1 MRVNLLISIFFYRGY
16 DKIQETRK
24 INNMFKRI
32 YRSIFNRL
40 RQTSLLLVVMFVI
53 SLLLCVTFS
62 IKNVTDVLNN
72 KIAASVNPVVSIN
85 ASNSV
90 FNFTKDE
97 SDWDLLRKIGY
108 QEYCEMYYED
118 YYQLIDELKPQY
130 YDLNMTI
137 TNQSLV
143 SYSDE
148 GLLYDVNDSELL
160 RKIKLNKVSDEDIQ
174 EELFSFDGWLSGK
187 YEYFHSVP
195 LCSTSKSEFTDLH
208 YHFNEAAIKEGRTF
222 NDEEIENG
230 ASTCVLTSN
239 IFLYKDGSFSK
250 VEVGDHIK
258 YSIAQVINGEVNIYE
273 EYEFEVIGILNGDKY
288 RNYNDVLGRD
298 CVIIPEKT
306 FMEIYEEVKSYKLS
320 ELDYIQVYPSIITL
334 NSFNDIDKFVE
345 KIGELNEFGDRNYK
359 YETALDAYYGFA
371 GNLDTLSLNSDIL
384 FKFSFVVS
392 ILLTIFIVSLDLN
405 RRKKEIG
412 LLASL
417 GESKVAIM
425 VQLVLEYLIIIVFT
439 MIIAAFVSNIISN
452 QFIDKIDLNPEVSYI
467 FNDKTLDYSD
477 SISILNKTKLT
488 INFVDLIK
496 MCLIQTVVILFTII
510 LSTIQFFTI
519 KVRKI
524 MIDE

>member
-1 MRVNLLISIFFYRGY
+1 ML
-16 DKIQETRK
+16 
-24 INNMFKRI
+24 KRI

-85 ASNSV
+85 AANSV
-90 FNFTKDE
+90 FSNQRDYD
-97 SDWDLLRKIGY
+97 SLRKIGY
-108 QEYCEMYYED
+108 QKYCEMYYED

-130 YDLNMTI
+130 YDLNMTM
-137 TNQSLV
+137 TMQSLV

-148 GLLYDVNDSELL
+148 GLLYDVDGDLL
-160 RKIKLNKVSDEDIQ
+160 SKIKRNKVSEEDIQ
-174 EELFSFDGWLSGK
+174 EKLPSLDGWLSGK
-187 YEYFHSVP
+187 YEYLRSIP
-195 LCSTSKSEFTDLH
+195 LCSTNKSEFTDLH
-208 YHFNEAAIKEGRTF
+208 YHFNEATIEEGRTF
-222 NDEEIENG
+222 NDDEIDNG
-230 ASTCVLTSN
+230 ALACVLTSN
-239 IFLYKDGSFSK
+239 IFLYKDGSFTK
-250 VEVGDHIK
+250 VEVGDYIK
-258 YSIAQVINGEVNIYE
+258 YSIAQVLDGEVNTYE
-273 EYEFEVIGILNGDKY
+273 EYEFEVIGILNDRKY
-288 RNYNDVLGRD
+288 HNHNDVIGRSYT
-298 CVIIPEKT
+298 IIPEKT
-306 FMEIYEEVKSYKLS
+306 FMKIYEDVKSYKLS
-320 ELDYIQVYPSIITL
+320 EFDYIQVYPSIITL
-334 NSFNDIDKFVE
+334 NSFKDIDKFVE

-384 FKFSFVVS
+384 FKFSFAVS

-452 QFIDKIDLNPEVSYI
+452 QFIDKIDLNPEVSDI

-477 SISILNKTKLT
+477 SISILNKAKLT
-488 INFVDLIK
+488 IDFVDLIK
-496 MCLIQTVVILFTII
+496 ICLIQTVVILFTII
-510 LSTIQFFTI
+510 LSAIQIFTI

>member
-1 MRVNLLISIFFYRGY
+1 ML
-16 DKIQETRK
+16 
-24 INNMFKRI
+24 KRI

-72 KIAASVNPVVSIN
+72 KIATSVNPVVSIN
-85 ASNSV
+85 AANSV

-118 YYQLIDELKPQY
+118 YYQLIDELQPQY
-130 YDLNMTI
+130 YDLNMVM

-148 GLLYDVNDSELL
+148 GLLHNVGSSELL
-160 RKIKLNKVSDEDIQ
+160 SKIKRNKVSEEDIQ
-174 EELFSFDGWLSGK
+174 EELPLFDGWLSGK
-187 YEYFHSVP
+187 YEYFLSVP

-230 ASTCVLTSN
+230 ALTCVLTSN
-239 IFLYKDGSFSK
+239 IYLYKDGSFNE

-258 YSIAQVINGEVNIYE
+258 YSIAQVLNGEVNIYE

-288 RNYNDVLGRD
+288 RNHNDVVGRYY
-298 CVIIPEKT
+298 VIIPEIT
-306 FMEIYEEVKSYKLS
+306 FMEIYEDVKSYKLS
-320 ELDYIQVYPSIITL
+320 EFDYIRTYPSIITL

-452 QFIDKIDLNPEVSYI
+452 QFIDKIDLNPEVSDI

-496 MCLIQTVVILFTII
+496 ICLIQTVVILFTII
-510 LSTIQFFTI
+510 LSAVQIFTI

>member
-1 MRVNLLISIFFYRGY
+1 
-16 DKIQETRK
+16 
-24 INNMFKRI
+24 MFKRI

-85 ASNSV
+85 AANSV
-90 FNFTKDE
+90 FSNQRDYD
-97 SDWDLLRKIGY
+97 SLRKIGY
-108 QEYCEMYYED
+108 QKYCEMYYED

-130 YDLNMTI
+130 YDLNMTM
-137 TNQSLV
+137 TMQSLV

-148 GLLYDVNDSELL
+148 GLLYDVDGDLL
-160 RKIKLNKVSDEDIQ
+160 SKIKRNKVSEEDIQ
-174 EELFSFDGWLSGK
+174 EKLPSLDGWLSGK
-187 YEYFHSVP
+187 YEYLRSIP
-195 LCSTSKSEFTDLH
+195 LCSTNKSEFTDLH
-208 YHFNEAAIKEGRTF
+208 YHFNEATIEDGRTF
-222 NDEEIENG
+222 NDDEIDNG
-230 ASTCVLTSN
+230 TLACVLTSN
-239 IFLYKDGSFSK
+239 IFLYKDGSFTK
-250 VEVGDHIK
+250 VEVGDYIK
-258 YSIAQVINGEVNIYE
+258 YSIAQVLDGEVNTYE

-288 RNYNDVLGRD
+288 RNHNDTIGRSYT
-298 CVIIPEKT
+298 IIPEKT
-306 FMEIYEEVKSYKLS
+306 FMKIYEDVKSYKLS
-320 ELDYIQVYPSIITL
+320 EFDYIQVYPSIITL
-334 NSFNDIDKFVE
+334 NSFKDIDKFVE

-452 QFIDKIDLNPEVSYI
+452 QFIDKIDLNPEVSDI

-488 INFVDLIK
+488 IDFVDLIK
-496 MCLIQTVVILFTII
+496 ICLIQTVVILFTII
-510 LSTIQFFTI
+510 LSAIQIFTI

>member
-1 MRVNLLISIFFYRGY
+1 
-16 DKIQETRK
+16 
-24 INNMFKRI
+24 MFKRI

-72 KIAASVNPVVSIN
+72 KIATSVNPVVSIN
-85 ASNSV
+85 AANSV
-90 FNFTKDE
+90 FSHQRDYD
-97 SDWDLLRKIGY
+97 SLRKIGY
-108 QEYCEMYYED
+108 QKYCEMYYED

-130 YDLNMTI
+130 YDLNMTM
-137 TNQSLV
+137 TMQSLV

-148 GLLYDVNDSELL
+148 GLLYDVDGDLL
-160 RKIKLNKVSDEDIQ
+160 SKIKRNKVSEEDIQ
-174 EELFSFDGWLSGK
+174 EKLPSLDGWLSGK
-187 YEYFHSVP
+187 YEYLRSIP
-195 LCSTSKSEFTDLH
+195 LCSTNKSEFTDLH
-208 YHFNEAAIKEGRTF
+208 YHFNEAAIEEGRTF
-222 NDEEIENG
+222 NDDEIDNG
-230 ASTCVLTSN
+230 TLTCVLTSN
-239 IFLYKDGSFSK
+239 IYLYKDGSFNK
-250 VEVGDHIK
+250 IEVGDYIK
-258 YSIAQVINGEVNIYE
+258 YSIAQVLDGEVNTYE
-273 EYEFEVIGILNGDKY
+273 EYEFEVIGILNDRKY
-288 RNYNDVLGRD
+288 HNHNDVIGRSYT
-298 CVIIPEKT
+298 IIPEKT
-306 FMEIYEEVKSYKLS
+306 FMKIYEDVKSYKLS
-320 ELDYIQVYPSIITL
+320 EFDYIGVYPSIITL

-452 QFIDKIDLNPEVSYI
+452 QFIDKIDLNPEVSDI

-477 SISILNKTKLT
+477 SISILNKAKLT
-488 INFVDLIK
+488 IDFVDLIK
-496 MCLIQTVVILFTII
+496 ICLIQTVVILFTII
-510 LSTIQFFTI
+510 LSAIQIFTI

>member
-1 MRVNLLISIFFYRGY
+1 
-16 DKIQETRK
+16 
-24 INNMFKRI
+24 MFKRI

-85 ASNSV
+85 AANSV
-90 FNFTKDE
+90 FSNQRDYD
-97 SDWDLLRKIGY
+97 SLRKIGY
-108 QEYCEMYYED
+108 QKYCEMYYED

-130 YDLNMTI
+130 YDLNMTM
-137 TNQSLV
+137 TMQSLV

-148 GLLYDVNDSELL
+148 GLLYDVDGDLL
-160 RKIKLNKVSDEDIQ
+160 SKIKRNKVSEEDIQ
-174 EELFSFDGWLSGK
+174 EKLPSLDGWLSGK
-187 YEYFHSVP
+187 YEYLRSIP
-195 LCSTSKSEFTDLH
+195 LCSTNKSEFTDLH
-208 YHFNEAAIKEGRTF
+208 YHFNEATIEEGRTF
-222 NDEEIENG
+222 NDDEIDNG
-230 ASTCVLTSN
+230 ALACVLTSN
-239 IFLYKDGSFSK
+239 IFLYKDGSFTK
-250 VEVGDHIK
+250 VEVGDYIK
-258 YSIAQVINGEVNIYE
+258 YSIAQVLDGEVNTYE

-288 RNYNDVLGRD
+288 RNHNDTIGRSYT
-298 CVIIPEKT
+298 IIPEKT
-306 FMEIYEEVKSYKLS
+306 FMKIYEDVKSYKLS
-320 ELDYIQVYPSIITL
+320 EFDYIQVYPSIITL
-334 NSFNDIDKFVE
+334 NSFKDIDKFVE
-345 KIGELNEFGDRNYK
+345 KIEELNEFGDCNYK

-452 QFIDKIDLNPEVSYI
+452 QFIDKIDLNPEVSDI

-477 SISILNKTKLT
+477 SISILNKAKLT
-488 INFVDLIK
+488 IDFVDLIK
-496 MCLIQTVVILFTII
+496 ICLIQTVVILFTII
-510 LSTIQFFTI
+510 LSAIQIFTI

>member
-1 MRVNLLISIFFYRGY
+1 
-16 DKIQETRK
+16 
-24 INNMFKRI
+24 MFKRI

-62 IKNVTDVLNN
+62 IKNVSDVLNN

-85 ASNSV
+85 AANSV
-90 FNFTKDE
+90 FGFTVDE

-118 YYQLIDELKPQY
+118 YYQLIDELQPQY
-130 YDLNMTI
+130 YDLNMTM

-143 SYSDE
+143 SYSNE
-148 GLLYDVNDSELL
+148 GLLYNVFSSELL
-160 RKIKLNKVSDEDIQ
+160 SKIKLNKVSEEDLPGVLS
-174 EELFSFDGWLSGK
+174 LFNDWLSGK
-187 YEYFHSVP
+187 YEYCPSIP
-195 LCSTSKSEFTDLH
+195 LCSTSKSDFTDLH

-222 NDEEIENG
+222 NDDEIDNG
-230 ASTCVLTSN
+230 ALTCVLTSD
-239 IFLYKDGSFSK
+239 IYLYKDGTFTE

-273 EYEFEVIGILNGDKY
+273 EYEFEVIGILNGRKY
-288 RNYNDVLGRD
+288 RNHNDVLGRD

-320 ELDYIQVYPSIITL
+320 EFDYIQVYPNIITL

-452 QFIDKIDLNPEVSYI
+452 QFFDKIDLNPEVSDI

-477 SISILNKTKLT
+477 SISILNKAKLT

-496 MCLIQTVVILFTII
+496 ICLIQTVVILFTII
-510 LSTIQFFTI
+510 LSAIQIFTI

>member
-1 MRVNLLISIFFYRGY
+1 
-16 DKIQETRK
+16 
-24 INNMFKRI
+24 
-32 YRSIFNRL
+32 
-40 RQTSLLLVVMFVI
+40 MFVI

-62 IKNVTDVLNN
+62 VKNVSDVLNN

-90 FNFTKDE
+90 FSYLRDYD
-97 SDWDLLRKIGY
+97 SLRKIGY

-148 GLLYDVNDSELL
+148 GLLYDVADSELL
-160 RKIKLNKVSDEDIQ
+160 SKIKRNKVSEEDIQ
-174 EELFSFDGWLSGK
+174 EKLSSFNGWQSGK
-187 YEYFHSVP
+187 YEYCPSIP

-208 YHFNEAAIKEGRTF
+208 YHFNEATIEDGRTF
-222 NDEEIENG
+222 NDDEIDNG

-239 IFLYKDGSFSK
+239 IFLYKDGSFTK
-250 VEVGDHIK
+250 VEVGDYIK
-258 YSIAQVINGEVNIYE
+258 YSIAQVLNGEVNIYE

-288 RNYNDVLGRD
+288 RNHNDDIGRSY
-298 CVIIPEKT
+298 VIIPEKT
-306 FMEIYEEVKSYKLS
+306 LMEIYEEVKSYKLS
-320 ELDYIQVYPSIITL
+320 EFDYIQVYPSIITL
-334 NSFNDIDKFVE
+334 NSFKDIDKFVE

-452 QFIDKIDLNPEVSYI
+452 QFIDKIDLNPEVSDI

-477 SISILNKTKLT
+477 SISILNNTKLA
-488 INFVDLIK
+488 IDFVDLIK
-496 MCLIQTVVILFTII
+496 ICLIQTVVILFTII
-510 LSTIQFFTI
+510 LSPIQIFTI

>member
-1 MRVNLLISIFFYRGY
+1 
-16 DKIQETRK
+16 
-24 INNMFKRI
+24 MFKRI

-62 IKNVTDVLNN
+62 IKNVSDVLNN

-85 ASNSV
+85 ASNSA
-90 FNFTKDE
+90 FSFTKDE

-130 YDLNMTI
+130 YDLNMTM

-148 GLLYDVNDSELL
+148 GLLYDVGSSELL
-160 RKIKLNKVSDEDIQ
+160 SKIKRNKVSEEDLL
-174 EELFSFDGWLSGK
+174 EGWLSSFNNWLSGK
-187 YEYFHSVP
+187 NEYCPSIP

-222 NDEEIENG
+222 NDDEIDNG
-230 ASTCVLTSN
+230 ALTCVLTSD
-239 IFLYKDGSFSK
+239 IYLYKDGSFTE

-288 RNYNDVLGRD
+288 RNHNDTIGRSYA
-298 CVIIPEKT
+298 IIPEKT
-306 FMEIYEEVKSYKLS
+306 FMEIYDEVKSYKLS
-320 ELDYIQVYPSIITL
+320 EFDYIQVYPSIITL

-439 MIIAAFVSNIISN
+439 MIIAAFVSNMISN
-452 QFIDKIDLNPEVSYI
+452 QFIDKIDLNPEVGDI

-477 SISILNKTKLT
+477 SISILNKTKLS

-496 MCLIQTVVILFTII
+496 ICLIQTVVILFTII
-510 LSTIQFFTI
+510 LSAIQIFTI

>member
-85 ASNSV
+85 AANSV
-90 FNFTKDE
+90 FSNQRDYD
-97 SDWDLLRKIGY
+97 SLRKIGY
-108 QEYCEMYYED
+108 QKYCEMYYED

-130 YDLNMTI
+130 YDLNMTM
-137 TNQSLV
+137 TMQSLV

-148 GLLYDVNDSELL
+148 GLLYDVDGDLL
-160 RKIKLNKVSDEDIQ
+160 SKIKRNKVSEEDIQ
-174 EELFSFDGWLSGK
+174 EKLPSLDGWLSGK
-187 YEYFHSVP
+187 YEYLRSIP
-195 LCSTSKSEFTDLH
+195 LCSTNKSEFTDLH
-208 YHFNEAAIKEGRTF
+208 YHFNEATIEEGRTF
-222 NDEEIENG
+222 NDDEIDNG
-230 ASTCVLTSN
+230 ALACVLTSN
-239 IFLYKDGSFSK
+239 IFLYKDGSFTK
-250 VEVGDHIK
+250 VEVGDYIK
-258 YSIAQVINGEVNIYE
+258 YSIAQVLDGEVNTYE
-273 EYEFEVIGILNGDKY
+273 EYEFEVIGILNDRKY
-288 RNYNDVLGRD
+288 HNHNDVIGRSYT
-298 CVIIPEKT
+298 IIPEKT
-306 FMEIYEEVKSYKLS
+306 FMKIYEDVKSYKLS
-320 ELDYIQVYPSIITL
+320 EFDYIQVYPSIITL
-334 NSFNDIDKFVE
+334 NSFKDIDKFVE
-345 KIGELNEFGDRNYK
+345 KIEELNEFGDRNYK

-452 QFIDKIDLNPEVSYI
+452 QFIDKIDLNPEVSDI

-477 SISILNKTKLT
+477 SISILNKAKLT
-488 INFVDLIK
+488 IDFVDLIK
-496 MCLIQTVVILFTII
+496 ICLIQTVVILFTII
-510 LSTIQFFTI
+510 LSAIQIFTI

>member
-85 ASNSV
+85 AANSV
-90 FNFTKDE
+90 FSNQRDYD
-97 SDWDLLRKIGY
+97 SLRKIGY
-108 QEYCEMYYED
+108 QKYCEMYYED

-130 YDLNMTI
+130 YDLNMTM
-137 TNQSLV
+137 TMQSLV

-148 GLLYDVNDSELL
+148 GLLYDVDGDLL
-160 RKIKLNKVSDEDIQ
+160 SKIKRNKVSEEDIQ
-174 EELFSFDGWLSGK
+174 EKLPSLDGWLSGK
-187 YEYFHSVP
+187 YEYLRSIP
-195 LCSTSKSEFTDLH
+195 LCSTNKSEFTDLH
-208 YHFNEAAIKEGRTF
+208 YHFNEATIEEGRTF
-222 NDEEIENG
+222 NDDEIDNG
-230 ASTCVLTSN
+230 ALACVLTSN
-239 IFLYKDGSFSK
+239 IFLYKDGSFTK
-250 VEVGDHIK
+250 VEVGDYIK
-258 YSIAQVINGEVNIYE
+258 YSIAQVLDGEVNTYE
-273 EYEFEVIGILNGDKY
+273 EYEFEVIGILNDRKY
-288 RNYNDVLGRD
+288 HNHNDVIGRSYT
-298 CVIIPEKT
+298 IIPEKT
-306 FMEIYEEVKSYKLS
+306 FMKIYEDVKSYKLS
-320 ELDYIQVYPSIITL
+320 EFDYIQVYPSIITL
-334 NSFNDIDKFVE
+334 NSFKDIDKFVE

-452 QFIDKIDLNPEVSYI
+452 QFIDKIDLNPEVSDI

-477 SISILNKTKLT
+477 SISILNKAKLT
-488 INFVDLIK
+488 IDFVDLIK
-496 MCLIQTVVILFTII
+496 ICLIQTVVILFTII
-510 LSTIQFFTI
+510 LSAIQIFTI

>member
-1 MRVNLLISIFFYRGY
+1 
-16 DKIQETRK
+16 
-24 INNMFKRI
+24 MFKRI

-85 ASNSV
+85 AANSV
-90 FNFTKDE
+90 FSNQRDYD
-97 SDWDLLRKIGY
+97 SLRKIGY
-108 QEYCEMYYED
+108 QKYCEMYYED

-130 YDLNMTI
+130 YDLNMTM
-137 TNQSLV
+137 TMQSLV

-148 GLLYDVNDSELL
+148 GLLYDVDGDLL
-160 RKIKLNKVSDEDIQ
+160 SKIKRNKVSEEDIQ
-174 EELFSFDGWLSGK
+174 EKLPSLDGWLSGK
-187 YEYFHSVP
+187 YEYLRSIP
-195 LCSTSKSEFTDLH
+195 LCSTNKSEFTDLH
-208 YHFNEAAIKEGRTF
+208 YHFNEATIEEGRTF
-222 NDEEIENG
+222 NDDEIDNG
-230 ASTCVLTSN
+230 ALACVLTSN
-239 IFLYKDGSFSK
+239 IFLYKDGSFTK
-250 VEVGDHIK
+250 VEVGDYIK
-258 YSIAQVINGEVNIYE
+258 YSIAQVLDGEVNTYE

-288 RNYNDVLGRD
+288 RNHNDTIGRSYT
-298 CVIIPEKT
+298 IIPEKT
-306 FMEIYEEVKSYKLS
+306 FMKIYEDVKSYKLS
-320 ELDYIQVYPSIITL
+320 EFDYIQVYPSIITL

-452 QFIDKIDLNPEVSYI
+452 QFIDKIDLNPEVSDI

-477 SISILNKTKLT
+477 SISILNKAKLT
-488 INFVDLIK
+488 IDFVDLIK
-496 MCLIQTVVILFTII
+496 ICLIQTVVILFTII
-510 LSTIQFFTI
+510 LSAIQIFTI

>member
-1 MRVNLLISIFFYRGY
+1 
-16 DKIQETRK
+16 
-24 INNMFKRI
+24 MFKRI

-62 IKNVTDVLNN
+62 IKNVSDVLNN

-85 ASNSV
+85 AANSV
-90 FNFTKDE
+90 FSHQRDYD
-97 SDWDLLRKIGY
+97 SLRKIGY
-108 QEYCEMYYED
+108 QKYCEMYYED

-130 YDLNMTI
+130 YDLNMTM
-137 TNQSLV
+137 TMQSLV

-148 GLLYDVNDSELL
+148 GLLYDVDGDLL
-160 RKIKLNKVSDEDIQ
+160 SKIKRNKVSEEDIQ
-174 EELFSFDGWLSGK
+174 EKLPSLDGWLSGK
-187 YEYFHSVP
+187 YEYLRSIP
-195 LCSTSKSEFTDLH
+195 LCSTNKSEFTDLH
-208 YHFNEAAIKEGRTF
+208 YHFNEATIEEGRTF
-222 NDEEIENG
+222 NDDEIDNG
-230 ASTCVLTSN
+230 TLTCVLTSN
-239 IFLYKDGSFSK
+239 IYLYKDGSFNK
-250 VEVGDHIK
+250 IEVGDHIK
-258 YSIAQVINGEVNIYE
+258 YSIAQVLDGEVNTYE
-273 EYEFEVIGILNGDKY
+273 EYEFEVIGILNDRKY
-288 RNYNDVLGRD
+288 HNHNDVIGRSYT
-298 CVIIPEKT
+298 IIPEKT
-306 FMEIYEEVKSYKLS
+306 FMKIYEDVKSYKLS
-320 ELDYIQVYPSIITL
+320 EFDYIGVYPSIITL
-334 NSFNDIDKFVE
+334 NSFKDIDKFVE
-345 KIGELNEFGDRNYK
+345 KIEELNEFGDRNYK

-452 QFIDKIDLNPEVSYI
+452 QFIDKIDLNPEVSDI

-477 SISILNKTKLT
+477 SISILNKVKLT
-488 INFVDLIK
+488 IDFVDLIK
-496 MCLIQTVVILFTII
+496 ICLIQTVVILFTII
-510 LSTIQFFTI
+510 LSAIQIFTI

>member
-1 MRVNLLISIFFYRGY
+1 ML
-16 DKIQETRK
+16 
-24 INNMFKRI
+24 KRI

-62 IKNVTDVLNN
+62 IKNVSDVLNN

-85 ASNSV
+85 AANSV
-90 FNFTKDE
+90 FSFTVDE

-148 GLLYDVNDSELL
+148 GLLYDVADSELL
-160 RKIKLNKVSDEDIQ
+160 SKIKRNKVSEEDIQ
-174 EELFSFDGWLSGK
+174 EKLSSFNGWLSGK
-187 YEYFHSVP
+187 YEYCPSIP

-208 YHFNEAAIKEGRTF
+208 YHFNEATIEEGRTF
-222 NDEEIENG
+222 NDDEIDNG

-239 IFLYKDGSFSK
+239 IFLYKDGSFTK
-250 VEVGDHIK
+250 VEVGDYIK
-258 YSIAQVINGEVNIYE
+258 YSIAQVLNGEVNIYE

-288 RNYNDVLGRD
+288 RNHNDDIGRSY
-298 CVIIPEKT
+298 VIIPEKT
-306 FMEIYEEVKSYKLS
+306 LMEIYEDVKSYKLS
-320 ELDYIQVYPSIITL
+320 EFDYIKTYPSIITL

-452 QFIDKIDLNPEVSYI
+452 QFINKIDLNPEVSDI

-496 MCLIQTVVILFTII
+496 ICLIQTVVILFTII
-510 LSTIQFFTI
+510 LSAIQIFTI

>member
-1 MRVNLLISIFFYRGY
+1 ML
-16 DKIQETRK
+16 
-24 INNMFKRI
+24 KRI

-62 IKNVTDVLNN
+62 IKNVSDVLNN

-85 ASNSV
+85 ASNSA
-90 FNFTKDE
+90 FSFTKDE

-130 YDLNMTI
+130 YDLNMTM

-148 GLLYDVNDSELL
+148 GLLHNVGSSELL
-160 RKIKLNKVSDEDIQ
+160 SKIKRNKVSEEDIQ
-174 EELFSFDGWLSGK
+174 EELPSFNGWLSGK
-187 YEYFHSVP
+187 YEYCPSIP

-208 YHFNEAAIKEGRTF
+208 YHFNEATIEEGRTF
-222 NDEEIENG
+222 TDDEIDNG

-239 IFLYKDGSFSK
+239 IFLYKDGSFTK
-250 VEVGDHIK
+250 VEVGDYIK
-258 YSIAQVINGEVNIYE
+258 YSIAQVLNGEVNIYE

-288 RNYNDVLGRD
+288 RNHNDDIGRSY
-298 CVIIPEKT
+298 VIIPEKT
-306 FMEIYEEVKSYKLS
+306 LMEIYEDVKSYKLS
-320 ELDYIQVYPSIITL
+320 EFDYIKTYPSIITL

-452 QFIDKIDLNPEVSYI
+452 QFIDKIDLNPEVSDI

-477 SISILNKTKLT
+477 SISILNKAKLT
-488 INFVDLIK
+488 IDFVDLIK
-496 MCLIQTVVILFTII
+496 ICLIQTVVILFTII
-510 LSTIQFFTI
+510 LSAIQIFTI

>member
-1 MRVNLLISIFFYRGY
+1 
-16 DKIQETRK
+16 
-24 INNMFKRI
+24 MFKRI

-62 IKNVTDVLNN
+62 IKNVSDVLNN

-85 ASNSV
+85 AANSV
-90 FNFTKDE
+90 FSCQRDYD
-97 SDWDLLRKIGY
+97 SLRKIGY

-130 YDLNMTI
+130 YDLNMTM
-137 TNQSLV
+137 TMQSLV

-148 GLLYDVNDSELL
+148 GLLYDVDGDLL
-160 RKIKLNKVSDEDIQ
+160 SKIKRNKVSEEDIQ
-174 EELFSFDGWLSGK
+174 EKLPSLDGWLSGK
-187 YEYFHSVP
+187 YEYLRSIP
-195 LCSTSKSEFTDLH
+195 LCSTNKSEFTDLY
-208 YHFNEAAIKEGRTF
+208 YHFNEAAIEEGRTF
-222 NDEEIENG
+222 NDDEIDNG

-239 IFLYKDGSFSK
+239 IYLYKDGSFNEI
-250 VEVGDHIK
+250 EVGDHIK
-258 YSIAQVINGEVNIYE
+258 YSIAQVLDGEVNTYE

-288 RNYNDVLGRD
+288 RNHNDTIGRSY
-298 CVIIPEKT
+298 VIIPEKT
-306 FMEIYEEVKSYKLS
+306 FMEIYEDVKSYKLS
-320 ELDYIQVYPSIITL
+320 EFDYIQVYPSIITL

-384 FKFSFVVS
+384 FKFSFFVS

-452 QFIDKIDLNPEVSYI
+452 QFIDKIDLNPEVSDI

-477 SISILNKTKLT
+477 SISILNKAKLT
-488 INFVDLIK
+488 IDFVDLIK
-496 MCLIQTVVILFTII
+496 ICLIQTVVILFTII
-510 LSTIQFFTI
+510 LSAIQIFTI

>member
-1 MRVNLLISIFFYRGY
+1 
-16 DKIQETRK
+16 
-24 INNMFKRI
+24 MFKRI

-62 IKNVTDVLNN
+62 IKNVSDVLNN

-85 ASNSV
+85 AANSV
-90 FNFTKDE
+90 FSHQRDYD
-97 SDWDLLRKIGY
+97 SLRKIGY
-108 QEYCEMYYED
+108 QKYCEMYYEN

-130 YDLNMTI
+130 YDLNMTM
-137 TNQSLV
+137 TMQSLV

-148 GLLYDVNDSELL
+148 GLLYDVDGDLL
-160 RKIKLNKVSDEDIQ
+160 SKIKRNKVGEEDIQ
-174 EELFSFDGWLSGK
+174 EKLPSLDGWLSGK
-187 YEYFHSVP
+187 YEYLRSIP
-195 LCSTSKSEFTDLH
+195 LCSTNKSEFTDLH
-208 YHFNEAAIKEGRTF
+208 YHFNEATIEEGRTF
-222 NDEEIENG
+222 NDDEIDNG
-230 ASTCVLTSN
+230 ALACVLTSD
-239 IFLYKDGSFSK
+239 IFLYKEGSFSK

-258 YSIAQVINGEVNIYE
+258 YSIAQVLDGEVNTYE
-273 EYEFEVIGILNGDKY
+273 EYEFEVIGILNDRKY
-288 RNYNDVLGRD
+288 HNHNDVIGRSYT
-298 CVIIPEKT
+298 IIPEKT
-306 FMEIYEEVKSYKLS
+306 FMKIYEDVKSYKLS
-320 ELDYIQVYPSIITL
+320 EFDYIGVYPSIITL
-334 NSFNDIDKFVE
+334 NSFKDIDKFVE
-345 KIGELNEFGDRNYK
+345 KIEELNEFGDRNYK

-452 QFIDKIDLNPEVSYI
+452 QFIDKIDLNPEVSDI

-477 SISILNKTKLT
+477 SISILNKAKLT
-488 INFVDLIK
+488 IDFVDLIK
-496 MCLIQTVVILFTII
+496 ICLIQTVVILFTII
-510 LSTIQFFTI
+510 LSAIQIFTI

>member
-1 MRVNLLISIFFYRGY
+1 
-16 DKIQETRK
+16 
-24 INNMFKRI
+24 MFKRI

-62 IKNVTDVLNN
+62 IKNVSDVLNN

-85 ASNSV
+85 AANSV
-90 FNFTKDE
+90 FSCQRDYD
-97 SDWDLLRKIGY
+97 SLRKIGY

-130 YDLNMTI
+130 YDLNMTM
-137 TNQSLV
+137 TMQSLV

-148 GLLYDVNDSELL
+148 GLLYDVDGDLL
-160 RKIKLNKVSDEDIQ
+160 SKIKRNKVSEEDIQ
-174 EELFSFDGWLSGK
+174 EKLPSLDGWLSGK
-187 YEYFHSVP
+187 YEYLRSIP
-195 LCSTSKSEFTDLH
+195 LCSTNKSEFTDLY
-208 YHFNEAAIKEGRTF
+208 YHFNEAAIEEGRTF
-222 NDEEIENG
+222 NDDEIDNG

-239 IFLYKDGSFSK
+239 IYLYKDGSFNEI
-250 VEVGDHIK
+250 EVGDHIK
-258 YSIAQVINGEVNIYE
+258 YSIAQVLDGEVNTYE

-288 RNYNDVLGRD
+288 RNHNDTIGRSY
-298 CVIIPEKT
+298 VIIPEKT
-306 FMEIYEEVKSYKLS
+306 FMEIYEDVKSYKLS
-320 ELDYIQVYPSIITL
+320 EFDYIQVYPSIITL

-452 QFIDKIDLNPEVSYI
+452 QFIDKIDLNPEVSDI

-477 SISILNKTKLT
+477 SISILNKAKLT
-488 INFVDLIK
+488 IEFVDLIK
-496 MCLIQTVVILFTII
+496 ICLIQTVVILFTII
-510 LSTIQFFTI
+510 LSAIQIFTI

>member
-1 MRVNLLISIFFYRGY
+1 
-16 DKIQETRK
+16 
-24 INNMFKRI
+24 MFKRI

-62 IKNVTDVLNN
+62 IKNVSDVLNN

-85 ASNSV
+85 AANSV
-90 FNFTKDE
+90 FSNQRDYD
-97 SDWDLLRKIGY
+97 SLRKIGY
-108 QEYCEMYYED
+108 QKYCEMYYED

-130 YDLNMTI
+130 YDLNMTM
-137 TNQSLV
+137 TMQSLV

-148 GLLYDVNDSELL
+148 GLLYDVDGDLL
-160 RKIKLNKVSDEDIQ
+160 SKIKRNKVSEEDIQ
-174 EELFSFDGWLSGK
+174 EKLPSLDGWLSGK
-187 YEYFHSVP
+187 YEYLRSIP
-195 LCSTSKSEFTDLH
+195 LCSTNKSEFTDLH
-208 YHFNEAAIKEGRTF
+208 YHFNEATIEEGRTF
-222 NDEEIENG
+222 NDDEIDNG
-230 ASTCVLTSN
+230 ALACVLTSN
-239 IFLYKDGSFSK
+239 IFLYKDGSFTK
-250 VEVGDHIK
+250 VEVGDYIK
-258 YSIAQVINGEVNIYE
+258 YSIAQVLDGEVNTYE
-273 EYEFEVIGILNGDKY
+273 EYEFEVIGILNDRKY
-288 RNYNDVLGRD
+288 HNHNDVIGRSYT
-298 CVIIPEKT
+298 IIPEKT
-306 FMEIYEEVKSYKLS
+306 FMEIYEDVKSYKLS
-320 ELDYIQVYPSIITL
+320 EFDYIQVYPSIITL
-334 NSFNDIDKFVE
+334 NSFKDIDKFVE
-345 KIGELNEFGDRNYK
+345 KIEELNEFGDRNYK

-452 QFIDKIDLNPEVSYI
+452 QFIDKIDLNPEVSDI

-496 MCLIQTVVILFTII
+496 ICLIQTVVILFTII
-510 LSTIQFFTI
+510 LSTIQIFTI

>member
-85 ASNSV
+85 AANSV
-90 FNFTKDE
+90 FSNQRDYD
-97 SDWDLLRKIGY
+97 SLRKIGY
-108 QEYCEMYYED
+108 QKYCEMYYED

-130 YDLNMTI
+130 YDLNMTM
-137 TNQSLV
+137 TMQSLV

-148 GLLYDVNDSELL
+148 GLLYDVDGDLL
-160 RKIKLNKVSDEDIQ
+160 SKIKRNKVSEEDIQ
-174 EELFSFDGWLSGK
+174 EKLPSLDGWLSGK
-187 YEYFHSVP
+187 YEYLRSIP
-195 LCSTSKSEFTDLH
+195 LCSTNKSEFTDLH
-208 YHFNEAAIKEGRTF
+208 YHFNEATIEEGRTF
-222 NDEEIENG
+222 NDDEIDNG
-230 ASTCVLTSN
+230 ALACVLTSN
-239 IFLYKDGSFSK
+239 IFLYKDGSFTK
-250 VEVGDHIK
+250 VEVGDYIK
-258 YSIAQVINGEVNIYE
+258 YSIAQVLDGEVNTYE

-288 RNYNDVLGRD
+288 RNHNDTIGRSYT
-298 CVIIPEKT
+298 IIPEKT
-306 FMEIYEEVKSYKLS
+306 FMKIYEDVKSYKLS
-320 ELDYIQVYPSIITL
+320 EFDYIQVYPSIITL
-334 NSFNDIDKFVE
+334 NSFKDIDKFVE
-345 KIGELNEFGDRNYK
+345 KIEELNEFGDRNYK

-384 FKFSFVVS
+384 FNFSFVVS

-452 QFIDKIDLNPEVSYI
+452 QFIDKIDLNPEVSDI

-477 SISILNKTKLT
+477 SISILNKAKLT
-488 INFVDLIK
+488 IDFVDLIK
-496 MCLIQTVVILFTII
+496 ICLIQTVVILFTII
-510 LSTIQFFTI
+510 LSAIQIFTI

>member
-1 MRVNLLISIFFYRGY
+1 
-16 DKIQETRK
+16 
-24 INNMFKRI
+24 MFKRI

-62 IKNVTDVLNN
+62 IKNVSDVLNN

-85 ASNSV
+85 AANSV
-90 FNFTKDE
+90 FSNQRDY
-97 SDWDLLRKIGY
+97 DLLRKIGY
-108 QEYCEMYYED
+108 QKYCEMYYED

-148 GLLYDVNDSELL
+148 GLLYNVADSELL
-160 RKIKLNKVSDEDIQ
+160 SKIKRNKVNEEDIQ
-174 EELFSFDGWLSGK
+174 EKLPSLDGWLSGK
-187 YEYFHSVP
+187 YEYLRSIP
-195 LCSTSKSEFTDLH
+195 LCSTNKSEFTDLH
-208 YHFNEAAIKEGRTF
+208 YHFNEATIEEGRTF
-222 NDEEIENG
+222 NDDEIDNG
-230 ASTCVLTSN
+230 ALACVLTSN
-239 IFLYKDGSFSK
+239 IFLYKDGSFTK
-250 VEVGDHIK
+250 VEVGDYIK
-258 YSIAQVINGEVNIYE
+258 YSIAQVLDGEVNTYE
-273 EYEFEVIGILNGDKY
+273 EYEFEVIGILNDRKY
-288 RNYNDVLGRD
+288 RNHNDAIGRSY
-298 CVIIPEKT
+298 VIIPEKT
-306 FMEIYEEVKSYKLS
+306 FMEIYEDVKSYKLS
-320 ELDYIQVYPSIITL
+320 EFDYIQVYPSIITL
-334 NSFNDIDKFVE
+334 NSFKDIDKFVE
-345 KIGELNEFGDRNYK
+345 KIEELNEFGDRNYK

-452 QFIDKIDLNPEVSYI
+452 QFIDKIDLNPEVSDI

-477 SISILNKTKLT
+477 SISILNKVKLT
-488 INFVDLIK
+488 IDFVDLIK
-496 MCLIQTVVILFTII
+496 ICLIQTVVILFTII
-510 LSTIQFFTI
+510 LSAIQIFTI

>member
-1 MRVNLLISIFFYRGY
+1 
-16 DKIQETRK
+16 
-24 INNMFKRI
+24 MFKRI

-85 ASNSV
+85 AANSV
-90 FNFTKDE
+90 FSNQRDYD
-97 SDWDLLRKIGY
+97 SLRKIGY
-108 QEYCEMYYED
+108 QKYCEMYYED

-130 YDLNMTI
+130 YDLNMTM
-137 TNQSLV
+137 TMQSLV

-148 GLLYDVNDSELL
+148 GLLYDVDGDLL
-160 RKIKLNKVSDEDIQ
+160 SKIKRNKVSEEDIQ
-174 EELFSFDGWLSGK
+174 EKLPSLDGWLSGK
-187 YEYFHSVP
+187 YEYLRSIP
-195 LCSTSKSEFTDLH
+195 LCSTNKSEFTDLH
-208 YHFNEAAIKEGRTF
+208 YHFNEATIEEGRTF
-222 NDEEIENG
+222 NDDEIDNG
-230 ASTCVLTSN
+230 ALACVLTSN
-239 IFLYKDGSFSK
+239 IFLYKDGSFTK
-250 VEVGDHIK
+250 VEVGDYIK
-258 YSIAQVINGEVNIYE
+258 YSIAQVLDGEVNTYE
-273 EYEFEVIGILNGDKY
+273 EYEFEVIGILNDRKY
-288 RNYNDVLGRD
+288 HNHNDVIGRSYT
-298 CVIIPEKT
+298 IIPEKT
-306 FMEIYEEVKSYKLS
+306 FMKIYEDVKSYKLS
-320 ELDYIQVYPSIITL
+320 EFDYIQVYPSIITL
-334 NSFNDIDKFVE
+334 NSFKDIDKFVE
-345 KIGELNEFGDRNYK
+345 NIGELNEFGDRNYK

-452 QFIDKIDLNPEVSYI
+452 QFIDKIDLNPEVSDI

-477 SISILNKTKLT
+477 SISILNKAKLT
-488 INFVDLIK
+488 IDFVDLIK
-496 MCLIQTVVILFTII
+496 ICLIQTVVILFTII
-510 LSTIQFFTI
+510 LSAIQIFTI

>member
-1 MRVNLLISIFFYRGY
+1 ML
-16 DKIQETRK
+16 
-24 INNMFKRI
+24 KRI

-62 IKNVTDVLNN
+62 VKNVSDVLNN

-90 FNFTKDE
+90 FSYLRDYD
-97 SDWDLLRKIGY
+97 SLRKIGY

-148 GLLYDVNDSELL
+148 GLLYDVADSELL
-160 RKIKLNKVSDEDIQ
+160 SKIKRNKVNEEDIQ
-174 EELFSFDGWLSGK
+174 EKLSSLDGWLSGK
-187 YEYFHSVP
+187 YERLDSIP
-195 LCSTSKSEFTDLH
+195 LCSTNKSEFTDLH
-208 YHFNEAAIKEGRTF
+208 YHFNEAAIEEGRIF
-222 NDEEIENG
+222 NDDEIDNG

-239 IFLYKDGSFSK
+239 IFLYKDGSFTK
-250 VEVGDHIK
+250 VEVGDYIK
-258 YSIAQVINGEVNIYE
+258 YSIAQVLNGEVNIYE

-288 RNYNDVLGRD
+288 RNHNDDIGRSY
-298 CVIIPEKT
+298 VIIPEKT
-306 FMEIYEEVKSYKLS
+306 LMEIYEDVKSYKLS
-320 ELDYIQVYPSIITL
+320 EFDYIKTYPSIITL

-452 QFIDKIDLNPEVSYI
+452 QFIDKIDLNPEVSDI

-477 SISILNKTKLT
+477 SISILNNAKLA
-488 INFVDLIK
+488 IDFVDLIK
-496 MCLIQTVVILFTII
+496 ICLIQTVVILFTII
-510 LSTIQFFTI
+510 LSAIQIFTI

>member
-1 MRVNLLISIFFYRGY
+1 
-16 DKIQETRK
+16 
-24 INNMFKRI
+24 MFKRI

-85 ASNSV
+85 AANSV
-90 FNFTKDE
+90 FSNQRDYD
-97 SDWDLLRKIGY
+97 SLRKIGY
-108 QEYCEMYYED
+108 QKYCEMYYED

-130 YDLNMTI
+130 YDLNMTM
-137 TNQSLV
+137 TMQSLV

-148 GLLYDVNDSELL
+148 GLLYDVDGDLL
-160 RKIKLNKVSDEDIQ
+160 SKIKRNKVSEEDIQ
-174 EELFSFDGWLSGK
+174 EKLPSLDGWLSGK
-187 YEYFHSVP
+187 YEYLRSIP
-195 LCSTSKSEFTDLH
+195 LCSTNKSEFTDLH
-208 YHFNEAAIKEGRTF
+208 YHFNEATIEDGRTF
-222 NDEEIENG
+222 NDDEIDNG
-230 ASTCVLTSN
+230 ALACVLTSN
-239 IFLYKDGSFSK
+239 IFLYKDGSFTK
-250 VEVGDHIK
+250 VEVGDYIK
-258 YSIAQVINGEVNIYE
+258 YSIAQVLDGEVNTYE

-288 RNYNDVLGRD
+288 RNHNDTIGRSYT
-298 CVIIPEKT
+298 IIPEKT
-306 FMEIYEEVKSYKLS
+306 FMKIYEDVKSYKLS
-320 ELDYIQVYPSIITL
+320 EFDYIQVYPSIITL
-334 NSFNDIDKFVE
+334 NSFKDIDKFVE
-345 KIGELNEFGDRNYK
+345 KIEELNEFGDRNYK

-452 QFIDKIDLNPEVSYI
+452 QFIDKIDLNPEVSDI

-477 SISILNKTKLT
+477 SISILNKAKLT
-488 INFVDLIK
+488 IDFVDLIK
-496 MCLIQTVVILFTII
+496 ICLIQTVVILFTII
-510 LSTIQFFTI
+510 LSAIQIFTI

>member
-1 MRVNLLISIFFYRGY
+1 
-16 DKIQETRK
+16 
-24 INNMFKRI
+24 MFKRI

-85 ASNSV
+85 AANSA
-90 FNFTKDE
+90 FSFTVDE

-118 YYQLIDELKPQY
+118 YYQLIDELQPQY
-130 YDLNMTI
+130 YDLNMTM

-160 RKIKLNKVSDEDIQ
+160 RKIKLNKVSEEDIQ
-174 EELFSFDGWLSGK
+174 EKLSSFNGWLSGK

-250 VEVGDHIK
+250 VEVGDYIK

-288 RNYNDVLGRD
+288 RNHNDVVGRD
-298 CVIIPEKT
+298 YVIIPEKT

-452 QFIDKIDLNPEVSYI
+452 QFIDKIDLNPEVSDI

-496 MCLIQTVVILFTII
+496 ICLIQTVVILFTII
-510 LSTIQFFTI
+510 LSAIQIFTI

>member
-1 MRVNLLISIFFYRGY
+1 
-16 DKIQETRK
+16 
-24 INNMFKRI
+24 MFKRI

-62 IKNVTDVLNN
+62 IKNVSDVLNN

-85 ASNSV
+85 AANSV
-90 FNFTKDE
+90 FSYQRDYD
-97 SDWDLLRKIGY
+97 SLRKIGY
-108 QEYCEMYYED
+108 QKYCEMYYED

-130 YDLNMTI
+130 YDLNMTM
-137 TNQSLV
+137 TMQSLV

-148 GLLYDVNDSELL
+148 GLLYDVDGDLL
-160 RKIKLNKVSDEDIQ
+160 SKIKRNKVSEEDIQ
-174 EELFSFDGWLSGK
+174 EKLPSLDGWLSGK
-187 YEYFHSVP
+187 YEYLRSIP
-195 LCSTSKSEFTDLH
+195 LCSTNKSEFTDLH
-208 YHFNEAAIKEGRTF
+208 YHFNEAAIEEGRTF
-222 NDEEIENG
+222 NDDEIDNG

-239 IFLYKDGSFSK
+239 IYLYKDGSFNK
-250 VEVGDHIK
+250 IEVGDHIK
-258 YSIAQVINGEVNIYE
+258 YSIAQVIDGEVNTYE

-288 RNYNDVLGRD
+288 RNHNDTIGRSY
-298 CVIIPEKT
+298 VIIPEKT
-306 FMEIYEEVKSYKLS
+306 FMEIYEDVKSYKLS
-320 ELDYIQVYPSIITL
+320 EFDYIGVYPSIITL

-452 QFIDKIDLNPEVSYI
+452 QFIDKIDLNPEVSDI

-477 SISILNKTKLT
+477 SISILNKVKLT
-488 INFVDLIK
+488 IDFVDLIK
-496 MCLIQTVVILFTII
+496 ICLIQTVVILFTII
-510 LSTIQFFTI
+510 LSAIQIFTI

>member
-1 MRVNLLISIFFYRGY
+1 
-16 DKIQETRK
+16 
-24 INNMFKRI
+24 MFKRI

-62 IKNVTDVLNN
+62 IKNVSDVLNN

-85 ASNSV
+85 AANSV
-90 FNFTKDE
+90 FSHQRDYD
-97 SDWDLLRKIGY
+97 SLRKIGY
-108 QEYCEMYYED
+108 QKYCEMYYED

-130 YDLNMTI
+130 YDLNMTM
-137 TNQSLV
+137 TMQSLV

-148 GLLYDVNDSELL
+148 GLLYDVDGDLL
-160 RKIKLNKVSDEDIQ
+160 SKIKRNKVSEEDIQ
-174 EELFSFDGWLSGK
+174 EKLPSLDGWLSGK
-187 YEYFHSVP
+187 YEYLRSIP
-195 LCSTSKSEFTDLH
+195 LCSTNKSEFTDLH
-208 YHFNEAAIKEGRTF
+208 YHFNEATIEEGRTF
-222 NDEEIENG
+222 NDDEIDNG
-230 ASTCVLTSN
+230 ALACVLTSD
-239 IFLYKDGSFSK
+239 IFLYKEGSFSK
-250 VEVGDHIK
+250 VEVGDYIK
-258 YSIAQVINGEVNIYE
+258 YSIAQVLDGEVNTYE

-288 RNYNDVLGRD
+288 RNHNDALGRD
-298 CVIIPEKT
+298 YVIIPEKT
-306 FMEIYEEVKSYKLS
+306 FMEIYKDVKSYKLS
-320 ELDYIQVYPSIITL
+320 EFDYIQVYPSIITL

-345 KIGELNEFGDRNYK
+345 KIEKLNEFGDRNYK

-452 QFIDKIDLNPEVSYI
+452 QFIDKIDLNPEVSDI

-496 MCLIQTVVILFTII
+496 ICLIQTVVILFTII
-510 LSTIQFFTI
+510 LSAIQIFTI

>member
-1 MRVNLLISIFFYRGY
+1 
-16 DKIQETRK
+16 
-24 INNMFKRI
+24 MFKRI

-62 IKNVTDVLNN
+62 IKNVSDVLNN

-85 ASNSV
+85 AANSV
-90 FNFTKDE
+90 FSCQRDYD
-97 SDWDLLRKIGY
+97 SLRKIGY

-130 YDLNMTI
+130 YDLNMTM
-137 TNQSLV
+137 TMQSLV

-148 GLLYDVNDSELL
+148 GLLYDVDGDLL
-160 RKIKLNKVSDEDIQ
+160 SKIKRNKVSEEDIQ
-174 EELFSFDGWLSGK
+174 EKLPSLDGWLSGK
-187 YEYFHSVP
+187 YEYLRSIP
-195 LCSTSKSEFTDLH
+195 LCSTNKSEFTDLY
-208 YHFNEAAIKEGRTF
+208 YHFNEAAIEEGRTF
-222 NDEEIENG
+222 NDDEIDNG

-239 IFLYKDGSFSK
+239 IYLYKDGSFNEI
-250 VEVGDHIK
+250 EVGDHIK
-258 YSIAQVINGEVNIYE
+258 YSIAQVLDGEVNTYE

-288 RNYNDVLGRD
+288 RNHNDTIGRSY
-298 CVIIPEKT
+298 VIIPEKT
-306 FMEIYEEVKSYKLS
+306 FMEIYEDVKSYKLS
-320 ELDYIQVYPSIITL
+320 EFDYIQVYPSIITL

-452 QFIDKIDLNPEVSYI
+452 QFIDKIDLNPEVSDI

-477 SISILNKTKLT
+477 SISILNKAKLT
-488 INFVDLIK
+488 IDFVDLIK
-496 MCLIQTVVILFTII
+496 ICLIQTVVILFTII
-510 LSTIQFFTI
+510 LSAIQIFTI

>member
-1 MRVNLLISIFFYRGY
+1 
-16 DKIQETRK
+16 
-24 INNMFKRI
+24 MFKRI

-85 ASNSV
+85 AANSV
-90 FNFTKDE
+90 FSNQRDYD
-97 SDWDLLRKIGY
+97 SLRKIGY
-108 QEYCEMYYED
+108 QKYCEMYYED

-130 YDLNMTI
+130 YDLNMTM
-137 TNQSLV
+137 TMQSLV

-148 GLLYDVNDSELL
+148 GLLYDVDGDLL
-160 RKIKLNKVSDEDIQ
+160 SKIKRNKVSEEDIQ
-174 EELFSFDGWLSGK
+174 EKLPSLDGWLSGK
-187 YEYFHSVP
+187 YEYLRSIP
-195 LCSTSKSEFTDLH
+195 LCSTNKSEFTDLH
-208 YHFNEAAIKEGRTF
+208 YHFNEATIEEGRTF
-222 NDEEIENG
+222 NDDEIDNG
-230 ASTCVLTSN
+230 ALACVLTSN
-239 IFLYKDGSFSK
+239 IFLYKDGSFTK
-250 VEVGDHIK
+250 VEVGDYIK
-258 YSIAQVINGEVNIYE
+258 YSIAQVLDGEVNTYE
-273 EYEFEVIGILNGDKY
+273 EYEFEVIGILNDRKY
-288 RNYNDVLGRD
+288 HNHNDVIGRSYT
-298 CVIIPEKT
+298 IIPEKT
-306 FMEIYEEVKSYKLS
+306 FMEIYEDVKSYKLS
-320 ELDYIQVYPSIITL
+320 EFDYIQVYPSIITL
-334 NSFNDIDKFVE
+334 NSFKDIDKFVE
-345 KIGELNEFGDRNYK
+345 KIEELNEFGDRNYK

-384 FKFSFVVS
+384 FNFSFVVS

-452 QFIDKIDLNPEVSYI
+452 QFIDKIDLNPEVSDI

-477 SISILNKTKLT
+477 SISILNKAKLT
-488 INFVDLIK
+488 IDFVDLIK
-496 MCLIQTVVILFTII
+496 ICLIQTVVILFTII
-510 LSTIQFFTI
+510 LSAIQIFTI

>member
-1 MRVNLLISIFFYRGY
+1 
-16 DKIQETRK
+16 
-24 INNMFKRI
+24 MFKRI

-85 ASNSV
+85 AANSV
-90 FNFTKDE
+90 FSNQRDYD
-97 SDWDLLRKIGY
+97 SLRKIGY

-148 GLLYDVNDSELL
+148 GLLYDVDGDLL
-160 RKIKLNKVSDEDIQ
+160 SKIKRNKVSEEDIQ
-174 EELFSFDGWLSGK
+174 EKLPSLDGWLSGK
-187 YEYFHSVP
+187 YEYLRSIP
-195 LCSTSKSEFTDLH
+195 LCSTNKSEFTDLH
-208 YHFNEAAIKEGRTF
+208 YHFNEATIEEGRTF
-222 NDEEIENG
+222 NDDEIDNG
-230 ASTCVLTSN
+230 ALACVLTSN
-239 IFLYKDGSFSK
+239 IFLYKDGSFTK
-250 VEVGDHIK
+250 VEVGDYIK
-258 YSIAQVINGEVNIYE
+258 YSIAQVLDGEVNTYE

-288 RNYNDVLGRD
+288 RNHNDTIGRSYT
-298 CVIIPEKT
+298 IIPEKT
-306 FMEIYEEVKSYKLS
+306 FMKIYEDVKSYKLS
-320 ELDYIQVYPSIITL
+320 EFDYIQVYPSIITL
-334 NSFNDIDKFVE
+334 NSFKDIDKFVE
-345 KIGELNEFGDRNYK
+345 KIEELNEFGDRNYK

-384 FKFSFVVS
+384 FNFSFVVS

-452 QFIDKIDLNPEVSYI
+452 QFIDKIDLNPEVSDI

-477 SISILNKTKLT
+477 SISILNKAKLT
-488 INFVDLIK
+488 IDFVDLIK
-496 MCLIQTVVILFTII
+496 ICLIQTVVILFTII
-510 LSTIQFFTI
+510 LSAIQIFTI

>member
-1 MRVNLLISIFFYRGY
+1 
-16 DKIQETRK
+16 
-24 INNMFKRI
+24 MFKRI

-85 ASNSV
+85 AANSV
-90 FNFTKDE
+90 FSNQRDYD
-97 SDWDLLRKIGY
+97 SLRKIGY
-108 QEYCEMYYED
+108 QKYCEMYYED

-130 YDLNMTI
+130 YDLNMTM
-137 TNQSLV
+137 TMQSLV

-148 GLLYDVNDSELL
+148 GLLYDVDGDLL
-160 RKIKLNKVSDEDIQ
+160 SKIKRNKVSEEDIQ
-174 EELFSFDGWLSGK
+174 EKLPSLDGWLSGK
-187 YEYFHSVP
+187 YEYLRSIP
-195 LCSTSKSEFTDLH
+195 LCSTNKSEFTDLH
-208 YHFNEAAIKEGRTF
+208 YHFNEATIEEGRTF
-222 NDEEIENG
+222 NDDEIDNG
-230 ASTCVLTSN
+230 ALACVLTSN
-239 IFLYKDGSFSK
+239 IFLYKDGSFTK
-250 VEVGDHIK
+250 VEVGDYIK
-258 YSIAQVINGEVNIYE
+258 YSIAQVLDGEVNTYE
-273 EYEFEVIGILNGDKY
+273 EYEFEVIGILNDRKY
-288 RNYNDVLGRD
+288 HNHNDVIGRSYT
-298 CVIIPEKT
+298 IIPEKT
-306 FMEIYEEVKSYKLS
+306 FMKIYEDVKSYKLS
-320 ELDYIQVYPSIITL
+320 EFDYIQVYPSIITL
-334 NSFNDIDKFVE
+334 NSFKDIDKFVE

-452 QFIDKIDLNPEVSYI
+452 QFIDKIDLNPEVSDI

-477 SISILNKTKLT
+477 SISILNKAKLT
-488 INFVDLIK
+488 IDFVVLIK
-496 MCLIQTVVILFTII
+496 ICLIQTVVILFTII
-510 LSTIQFFTI
+510 LSAIQIFTI

>member
-1 MRVNLLISIFFYRGY
+1 
-16 DKIQETRK
+16 
-24 INNMFKRI
+24 MFKRI

-62 IKNVTDVLNN
+62 IKNVSDVLNN

-85 ASNSV
+85 AANSV
-90 FNFTKDE
+90 FSCQRDYD
-97 SDWDLLRKIGY
+97 SLRKIGY

-130 YDLNMTI
+130 YDLNMTM
-137 TNQSLV
+137 TMQSLV

-148 GLLYDVNDSELL
+148 GLLYDVDGDLL
-160 RKIKLNKVSDEDIQ
+160 SKIKRNKVSEEDIQ
-174 EELFSFDGWLSGK
+174 EKLPSLDGWLSGK
-187 YEYFHSVP
+187 YEYLRSIP
-195 LCSTSKSEFTDLH
+195 LCSTNKSEFTDLY
-208 YHFNEAAIKEGRTF
+208 YHFNEAAIEEGRTF
-222 NDEEIENG
+222 NDDEIDNG
-230 ASTCVLTSN
+230 TLTCVLTSN
-239 IFLYKDGSFSK
+239 IYLYKDGSFNEI
-250 VEVGDHIK
+250 EVGDHIK
-258 YSIAQVINGEVNIYE
+258 YSIAQVIDGEVNTYE
-273 EYEFEVIGILNGDKY
+273 EYEFEVIGILNDRKY
-288 RNYNDVLGRD
+288 HNHNDVIGRSYT
-298 CVIIPEKT
+298 IIPEKT
-306 FMEIYEEVKSYKLS
+306 FMEIYEDVKSYKLS
-320 ELDYIQVYPSIITL
+320 EFDYIQVYPSIITL

-452 QFIDKIDLNPEVSYI
+452 QFIDKIDLNPEVSDI

-477 SISILNKTKLT
+477 SISILNKAKLT
-488 INFVDLIK
+488 IDFVDLIK
-496 MCLIQTVVILFTII
+496 ICLIQTVVILFTII
-510 LSTIQFFTI
+510 LSAIQIFTI

>member
-1 MRVNLLISIFFYRGY
+1 
-16 DKIQETRK
+16 
-24 INNMFKRI
+24 MFKRI

-62 IKNVTDVLNN
+62 IKNVSDVLNN

-90 FNFTKDE
+90 FSYQRDY
-97 SDWDLLRKIGY
+97 DLLRKIGY

-130 YDLNMTI
+130 YDLNMTM

-148 GLLYDVNDSELL
+148 GLLYDVDGDLL
-160 RKIKLNKVSDEDIQ
+160 SKIKRNKVSEEDIQ
-174 EELFSFDGWLSGK
+174 EKLPSLDGWLSGK
-187 YEYFHSVP
+187 YEYLRSIP
-195 LCSTSKSEFTDLH
+195 LCSTNKSEFTDLH
-208 YHFNEAAIKEGRTF
+208 YHFNEAAIEEGRTF
-222 NDEEIENG
+222 NDDEIDNG

-239 IFLYKDGSFSK
+239 IYLYKDGSFNK
-250 VEVGDHIK
+250 IEVGDHIK
-258 YSIAQVINGEVNIYE
+258 YSIAQVIDGEVNTYE

-288 RNYNDVLGRD
+288 RNHNDTIGRSY
-298 CVIIPEKT
+298 VVIPEKT
-306 FMEIYEEVKSYKLS
+306 FMEIYEDVKSYKLS
-320 ELDYIQVYPSIITL
+320 EFDYIQVYPSIITL
-334 NSFNDIDKFVE
+334 NSFKDIDKFVE
-345 KIGELNEFGDRNYK
+345 KIEELNEFGDRNYK

-452 QFIDKIDLNPEVSYI
+452 QFIDKIDLNPEVSDI

-477 SISILNKTKLT
+477 SISILNKAKLT
-488 INFVDLIK
+488 IDFVDLIK
-496 MCLIQTVVILFTII
+496 ICLIQTVVILFTII
-510 LSTIQFFTI
+510 LSAIQIFTI

>member
-1 MRVNLLISIFFYRGY
+1 
-16 DKIQETRK
+16 
-24 INNMFKRI
+24 MFKRI

-72 KIAASVNPVVSIN
+72 KIATSVNPVVSIN
-85 ASNSV
+85 AANSV
-90 FNFTKDE
+90 FSHQRDYD
-97 SDWDLLRKIGY
+97 SLRKIGY
-108 QEYCEMYYED
+108 QKYCEMYYEN

-130 YDLNMTI
+130 YDLNMTM
-137 TNQSLV
+137 TMQSLV

-148 GLLYDVNDSELL
+148 GLLYDVDGDLL
-160 RKIKLNKVSDEDIQ
+160 SKIKRNKVSEEDIQ
-174 EELFSFDGWLSGK
+174 EKLPSLDGWLSGK
-187 YEYFHSVP
+187 YEYLRSIP
-195 LCSTSKSEFTDLH
+195 LCSTNKSEFTDLH
-208 YHFNEAAIKEGRTF
+208 YHFNEATIEEGRTF
-222 NDEEIENG
+222 NDDEIDNG
-230 ASTCVLTSN
+230 TLTCVLTSN
-239 IFLYKDGSFSK
+239 IYLYKDGSFNK
-250 VEVGDHIK
+250 IEVGDYIK
-258 YSIAQVINGEVNIYE
+258 YSIAQVLDGEVNTYE
-273 EYEFEVIGILNGDKY
+273 EYEFEVIGILNDRKY
-288 RNYNDVLGRD
+288 HNHNDVIGRSYT
-298 CVIIPEKT
+298 IIPEKT
-306 FMEIYEEVKSYKLS
+306 FMKIYEDVKSYKLS
-320 ELDYIQVYPSIITL
+320 EFDYIGVYPSIITL
-334 NSFNDIDKFVE
+334 NSFKDIDKFVE
-345 KIGELNEFGDRNYK
+345 KIEELNEFGDRNYK

-452 QFIDKIDLNPEVSYI
+452 QFIDKIDLNPEVSDI

-477 SISILNKTKLT
+477 SISILNKVKLT
-488 INFVDLIK
+488 IDFVDLIK
-496 MCLIQTVVILFTII
+496 ICLIQTVVILFTII
-510 LSTIQFFTI
+510 LSAIQIFTI